1 MMDFIMATIKTT
13 IEAIDLV
20 SSMVAIKDMASSMVA
35 IMHMAVIMP
44 IVPIVR
50 ATI

>member
-1 MMDFIMATIKTT
+1 MMNFIMATIKTT

-20 SSMVAIKDMASSMVA
+20 SSMVAIKDRASSMVA
-35 IMHMAVIMP
+35 MIMHMAV